1 MTERQT
7 IKWSDNPES
16 VRWIELG
23 GLVSFQGLGSWSEKS
38 VADILTFFI
47 TKLEGVPWGL
57 SDLYVQ
63 VLERLLDE
71 EMDDDEIY

>member
-1 MTERQT
+1 M
-7 IKWSDNPES
+7 
-16 VRWIELG
+16 RWIEQG
-23 GLVSFQGLGSWSEKS
+23 GLISFQGLGSWSEKS

-71 EMDDDEIY
+71 EMDEDEMY